1 MSRKTIGDRLT
12 DLTTNPN
19 LTPSQRDFAASLLL
33 SYQKRNKLTKGRR
46 VWLDKLEAIA
56 LETNTSSVDS
66 PVLIRIDD
74 VLMRAEPSSWDRGFL
89 ESVRQQVV
97 RGRHLSVRQMEIFAD
112 IESRN
117 TEEMVEQR
125 RDWAAAYHTKHR
137 QIAMVVAEYYIKTGY
152 YLDMAR
158 QIVNDPHYIPPMD
171 SYTKMIENKFAKKV
185 IGEWERPPRYA
196 VGSSVVARSG
206 RAHAAPIPKGGI
218 VLDTQAP
225 IKSAA
230 KGSKRY
236 KILPYGKVEPVYCE
250 ERDIKILKTS
260 S

>member
-56 LETNTSSVDS
+56 LETTEVPADS
-66 PVLIRIDD
+66 PLLIKIDD
-74 VLMRAEPSSWDRGFL
+74 VLTRAEPSSWDRGFL

-97 RGRHLSVRQMEIFAD
+97 RGRRLSARQMEILSD

-125 RDWAAAYHTKHR
+125 RDWASTYRTNHR
-137 QIAMVVAEYYIKTGY
+137 QIALVVAEYYIKTGY

-158 QIVNDPHYIPPMD
+158 QIVNDPDYVPPMD
-171 SYTKMIENKFAKKV
+171 SYTKMTENKFAKKV
-185 IGEWERPPRYA
+185 ISEWERAPKYA

-206 RAHAAPIPKGGI
+206 RSHAAPIPKGGI

-236 KILPYGKVEPVYCE
+236 KILPYGKIEPVYCE
-250 ERDIKILKTS
+250 ERDIKTLKTS